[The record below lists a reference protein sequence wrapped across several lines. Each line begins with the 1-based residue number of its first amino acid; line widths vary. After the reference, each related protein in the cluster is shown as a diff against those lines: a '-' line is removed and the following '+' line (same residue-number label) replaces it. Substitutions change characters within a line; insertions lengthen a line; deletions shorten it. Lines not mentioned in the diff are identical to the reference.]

1 MSQALLGAGSFV
13 LCPLARG
20 CTQPREVT
28 KWGPAE
34 VCFQKHLARPR
45 AFSRG
50 EASPVAWGLKA
61 KQGPGPKAWLAALL
75 SVAQGRS
82 SRQRASQPGCAPL
95 PRKAAPHPP
104 AGPVV
109 HPAQRSLLRAE

>member
-82 SRQRASQPGCAPL
+82 SRQRASQPD
-95 PRKAAPHPP
+95 RKS
-104 AGPVV
+104 VV
-109 HPAQRSLLRAE
+109 